1 MTVQV
6 INEQSE
12 ILIHC
17 SHETMRKDY
26 IANKILPAA
35 RKTLVEPTLKQ
46 QRFADPPNAV
56 LIKVL
61 ATQPAGAVM
70 QTREVVSQ
78 SISSSLIGSTS
89 SSNDNVTPS
98 PES

>member
-26 IANKILPAA
+26 LANKILPAA

-46 QRFADPPNAV
+46 QRFADPPT
-56 LIKVL
+56 LF
-61 ATQPAGAVM
+61 
-70 QTREVVSQ
+70 
-78 SISSSLIGSTS
+78 
-89 SSNDNVTPS
+89 
-98 PES
+98 